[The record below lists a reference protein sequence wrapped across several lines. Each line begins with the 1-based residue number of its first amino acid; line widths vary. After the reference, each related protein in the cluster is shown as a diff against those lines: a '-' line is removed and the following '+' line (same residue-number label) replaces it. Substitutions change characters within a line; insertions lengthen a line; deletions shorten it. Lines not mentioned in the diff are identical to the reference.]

1 MLKVYK
7 IFFIFSLVL
16 TAAALTAAFYFGL
29 DFSSDFKGGSL
40 LEIKF
45 SQRPEISSLQDFF
58 RDRADK
64 LGGEAGVSSLG
75 EDSVIVRLKEIN
87 EETHQQILSS
97 LKSSFG
103 ELEEKRFSSIGAVI
117 GQELKSKSATAII
130 LVLLLI
136 IIYIA
141 FVFRRLSRTLSPWS
155 MGVAAVVA
163 LAHDVFIP
171 VGVFALLGHYY
182 GVEISTIFVAA
193 VLTIFGYSVADT
205 VVVFDR
211 IRENILRFGAKEKLV
226 VIAHRSVMQTLMRS
240 LNTTFTTLLSLVAI
254 YFFGGETIRYFSLAL
269 IIGIFLGAYSSIFV
283 ATPMLVWLSKKRA

>member
-16 TAAALTAAFYFGL
+16 AAAALTAAFYFGL

-45 SQRPEISSLQDFF
+45 SQRPETSSLQDFF

-117 GQELKSKSATAII
+117 GQELKSKSITAIV

-211 IRENILRFGAKEKLV
+211 IRENILRFGAKEKLA